1 MAKPK
6 LAETVKSAKNTP
18 QIARQG
24 EKLWCIAQINR
35 IYQLL
40 NLICTYGDVSME
52 LVEKCNNDV
61 PKDSP
66 IRCCFLTHPPSE
78 KKWLAPNEAFLIA
91 IVPFFLCRT
100 RHQVLP
106 VCFRKKLG
114 WLCSRK
120 RHHMFKFNRFLSTI
134 WIWWRNSKYWNLQ
147 GFSKRVYHEIG
158 MQGRHLQ
165 EIQTRV
171 YRQKV

>member
-52 LVEKCNNDV
+52 L
-61 PKDSP
+61 
-66 IRCCFLTHPPSE
+66 
-78 KKWLAPNEAFLIA
+78 
-91 IVPFFLCRT
+91 
-100 RHQVLP
+100 
-106 VCFRKKLG
+106 
-114 WLCSRK
+114 SRK
-120 RHHMFKFNRFLSTI
+120 M
-134 WIWWRNSKYWNLQ
+134 
-147 GFSKRVYHEIG
+147 
-158 MQGRHLQ
+158 
-165 EIQTRV
+165 
-171 YRQKV
+171 